1 MAKLITSK
9 GSIALRAGR
18 ANARRCFGR
27 YSYMRIEPFYK
38 LGHVSLEITRDEL
51 ELELGAPS
59 AKKTN
64 RIGLEEH
71 EYENSVYRFEAS
83 GVLSEVTIRAVHV
96 EFGKIGVAFANLAGF
111 IASNDP
117 ESVEKHGFVLSP
129 TYGIAFDPE
138 HRPWLTVLTKTGLDA
153 WQKL

>member
-1 MAKLITSK
+1 
-9 GSIALRAGR
+9 
-18 ANARRCFGR
+18 
-27 YSYMRIEPFYK
+27 MRIEPFSK
-38 LGHVSLEITRDEL
+38 LGNVSLDITREGL
-51 ELELGAPS
+51 ELLLGAPS
-59 AKKTN
+59 TKRTN
-64 RIGLEEH
+64 RVGLEEH

-96 EFGKIGVAFANLAGF
+96 EFGKIGVDFANLAGF

-117 ESVEKHGFVLSP
+117 DSVEKHGFVLSP
-129 TYGIAFDPE
+129 IYGVAFDPE

>member
-1 MAKLITSK
+1 
-9 GSIALRAGR
+9 
-18 ANARRCFGR
+18 
-27 YSYMRIEPFYK
+27 MRIEPFSK
-38 LGHVSLEITRDEL
+38 LGHVSLNISRNEL
-51 ELELGAPS
+51 ELVLGAPS
-59 AKKTN
+59 AKRTN

-71 EYENSVYRFEAS
+71 DYEDSVYRFQAS

-96 EFGKIGVAFANLAGF
+96 EFGNIGVAFANLAGF

-117 ESVEKHGFVLSP
+117 LSVEKHGFILSP
-129 TYGIAFDPE
+129 RYGVAFDPE